1 MKEITVAVI
10 GNPNV
15 GKSTLINAIA
25 GTRLQVGNWPGVT
38 VEKKTA
44 LLQVDDLIINLVDL
58 PGIYSLTPFT
68 QDEIIARDFL
78 IKEKPDLI
86 IDVVDATNLERNL
99 YLLLQILE
107 LSIPVVVALNMFD
120 EVKRKGY
127 EIDISALEN
136 ALGIK
141 VVPTV
146 ATKGEGVKELL
157 LAIKEIAE
165 NKDAYIPQI
174 LNYGKEIEEA
184 LKKLKEM
191 LEKDYPQV
199 LEKYPS
205 RWLCLNLL
213 EGDKTVLKE
222 TGLTYIKNVLEEIR
236 KPLIDTFND
245 DVDTILADTRYALAR
260 GINKEVVRK
269 KEKLEPDFTER
280 VDNIVLNRFLGIP
293 VFLVIMWIVFKIA
306 FDFSGPFCD
315 WVDGVISGPIAR
327 WTSISLNALHSP
339 EWLKSLIVDGIIGG
353 VGAVLV
359 FVPLIGIFM
368 FMITFLEGSGY
379 LARAAFVMD
388 RIMHSFGLHGRSFI
402 PLVIGFG
409 CNVPSIYAT
418 RVLETERDRKLT
430 ALLCPCISCS
440 ARLPVYVLLAG
451 AFFAKYGATVIWS
464 LYILGIITAVIL
476 GIILNK
482 TLYKGMKPVFIMELP
497 PYRMPTFKYLMTYTW
512 EKLKHFLIKA
522 GTFILAF
529 SILVWVLL
537 NIPYGAPKDQTALA
551 KIGKVI
557 SPVFGPLGFG
567 NWEASSA
574 LLTGVVAKE
583 IVVST
588 MAQIY
593 GVEEEEESQEKTT
606 FREDIKNIL
615 ISFGKTIKDS
625 FSNLFTL
632 KSGVF
637 ETEEVEN
644 GLKNRLQNIFTPLSA
659 YAFMVFVL
667 LYWPCMVFAFTLK
680 TEFGS
685 WKFLGQAFLIY
696 TIIPWITAFIVYQGG
711 NLLGLG

>member
-1 MKEITVAVI
+1 MKRITVAVI
-10 GNPNV
+10 GNPNT

-44 LLQVDDLIINLVDL
+44 FLQVEDLTINLVDL
-58 PGIYSLTPFT
+58 PGVYSLNPYT
-68 QDEIIARDFL
+68 QEEIIARDFL

-107 LSIPVVVALNMFD
+107 LGIPVVMALNMFD
-120 EVKRKGY
+120 EAKRKGY
-127 EIDISALEN
+127 EIDVNALEN

-146 ATKGEGVKELL
+146 ATRGKGVKELL
-157 LAIKEIAE
+157 FAVKEVAE
-165 NKDAYIPQI
+165 NKNAYIPQT

-184 LKKLKEM
+184 LKNLKKR

-199 LEKYPS
+199 LQRYPS
-205 RWLCLNLL
+205 RWLCLSLL
-213 EGDKTVLKE
+213 EGDEAVLKE
-222 TGLTYIKNVLEEIR
+222 TGLTHIKSLLEEIR
-236 KPLIDTFND
+236 RPLINTFND
-245 DVDTILADTRYALAR
+245 DIDTILADARYGIAR

-280 VDNIVLNRFLGIP
+280 LDKIVLNRFLGIP
-293 VFLVIMWIVFKIA
+293 IFLAIMWIVFKIA

-315 WVDGVISGPIAR
+315 WVDEVISGAIAK
-327 WTSISLNALHSP
+327 WTSISLDALHSP
-339 EWLKSLIVDGIIGG
+339 EWLKSLIIDGIIGG

-368 FMITFLEGSGY
+368 FMITLLEGSGY

-430 ALLCPCISCS
+430 ALLCPCISCG
-440 ARLPVYVLLAG
+440 ARLPVYVLFTG

-464 LYILGIITAVIL
+464 LYILGIITIVVL

-482 TLYKGMKPVFIMELP
+482 TIYKGMKSVFIMELP
-497 PYRMPTFKYLMTYTW
+497 PYRMPTFKYLMIYTW

-551 KIGKVI
+551 RIGKVI
-557 SPVFGPLGFG
+557 SPVFAPLGFG

-574 LLTGVVAKE
+574 LLTGIVAKE
-583 IVVST
+583 IVIST

-593 GVEEEEESQEKTT
+593 GIQEEEEAQEKTT
-606 FREDIKNIL
+606 FGEDIKNIL
-615 ISFGKTIKDS
+615 VSFGKAVKDG
-625 FSNLFTL
+625 FTNLFTL

-637 ETEEVEN
+637 EAEEEN
-644 GLKNRLQNIFTPLSA
+644 GLKNKLQNAFTPLSA

-680 TEFGS
+680 AEFGS
-685 WKFLGQAFLIY
+685 WKILGQALLIY
-696 TIIPWITAFIVYQGG
+696 TIMPWLTTFIVYQGG
-711 NLLGLG
+711 RLLGLG